1 VFARKDSGNASPF
14 WAGLNFFNGHGPNE
28 YHKSEMQSLV
38 AKNAARIAAGQPVM
52 LFKSHRG
59 DYADGEQRRDF
70 IDVTDCTRAMLWLME
85 ARPQSGLLISARAR
99 RDPSR
104 I

>member
-1 VFARKDSGNASPF
+1 
-14 WAGLNFFNGHGPNE
+14 
-28 YHKSEMQSLV
+28 MQSLV
-38 AKNAARIAAGQPVM
+38 AKNAARIVAGRPVM

-59 DYADGEQRRDF
+59 DYADGEQLRDF